1 MRNASSVVPMSFPFK
16 RLPDCISTRIEDK
29 KSSCANIA
37 CAFSQSVR
45 TTTVLARAA
54 GADSKTAASNGAQI
68 FLIFLS
74 FYPYNDRK
82 TPDLTFFWKF
92 FDGGG
97 RRAPSVREAAPR
109 TGAEGGLYT

>member
-1 MRNASSVVPMSFPFK
+1 MSSRAIAVSAFLRSMRNASSVVPMSFPFN
-16 RLPDCISTRIEDK
+16 RLPDCNSTRIEDK

-54 GADSKTAASNGAQI
+54 GADSKITANNSARI

-74 FYPYNDRK
+74 LYPYNDRK
-82 TPDLTFFWKF
+82 MPDLAFFSIF
-92 FDGGG
+92 
-97 RRAPSVREAAPR
+97 
-109 TGAEGGLYT
+109 